1 MSNEKNM
8 SLFDHLEDLRRLL
21 VVSLVSVLITSFG
34 IFFAFKDPFMDFLL
48 APMHRMDIDI
58 VILAPAEAFI
68 TQIKASV
75 FAGILVALPII
86 LWQIWSFIMPAL
98 HYHERR
104 PVVAIVPASFVL
116 FLAGVSF
123 AYYMVFPLAI
133 IFLIGVAGEGISPMI
148 SLSRYVSFLISFCLP
163 FGLVFQLP
171 LVILLLTKL
180 GIVTPAFLAEKR
192 KYAIL
197 VIAVLSATLTPPD
210 VISMML
216 MAGPMVLFYEIGII
230 LARIFTR
237 KKIET
242 EIEKVE
248 AETETEK
255 IEPEAETETEKLEA
269 DTEKV
274 DSEAETVEV
283 KDESEETK

>member
-1 MSNEKNM
+1 MIAMSNEKNM
-8 SLFDHLEDLRRLL
+8 SLVDHLEDLRRLL
-21 VVSLVSVLITSFG
+21 VVSLVSILITSLG
-34 IFFAFKDPFMDFLL
+34 IYFAFKDQLMDFLL
-48 APMHRMDIDI
+48 APMARRGIEI
-58 VILAPAEAFI
+58 VFLAPTEAFI
-68 TQIKASV
+68 TQIKASFFV
-75 FAGILVALPII
+75 GFLVALPII

-104 PVVAIVPASFVL
+104 PVVAIVPASFLL

-148 SLSRYVSFLISFCLP
+148 SLSKYVSFLITFCLP

-192 KYAIL
+192 KYALL

-210 VISMML
+210 VFSMML
-216 MAGPMVLFYEIGII
+216 MAGPMVLLYEISII

-237 KKIET
+237 KKVEAEA
-242 EIEKVE
+242 EIEKIEVE
-248 AETETEK
+248 AEAEAEIEK
-255 IEPEAETETEKLEA
+255 IAEAVTEKL
-269 DTEKV
+269 
-274 DSEAETVEV
+274 EAETVEV
-283 KDESEETK
+283 KDESEEKK